1 MPYSLKLLR
10 GIEKQLE
17 RIPKKQRE
25 RLVAAMRSLSV
36 EPRPP
41 GCIKLDER
49 LFRIRTGQ
57 YRIIYAVFDNELLYL
72 SVKLPEG
79 QKPLIVTFES
89 CWIGQIARFLMS
101 EDQVLNITFD
111 FQMYN

>member
-10 GIEKQLE
+10 DIEKQLE

-49 LFRIRTGQ
+49 LFRIRAGQ
-57 YRIIYAVFDNELLYL
+57 YRIIYAVFEDELVVFICKTARRTESTYRDLR
-72 SVKLPEG
+72 KL
-79 QKPLIVTFES
+79 LDR
-89 CWIGQIARFLMS
+89 ANR
-101 EDQVLNITFD
+101 DVLEE
-111 FQMYN
+111 